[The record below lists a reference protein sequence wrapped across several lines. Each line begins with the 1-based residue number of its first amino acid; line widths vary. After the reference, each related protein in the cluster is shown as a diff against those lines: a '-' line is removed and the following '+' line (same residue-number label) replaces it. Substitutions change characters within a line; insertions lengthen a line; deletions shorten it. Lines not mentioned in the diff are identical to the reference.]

1 MKLPKSAPLLLLA
14 ATACVPA
21 APPPPLPAPPPPQVI
36 FIPDA
41 PERAGA
47 DEARRS
53 WEEAT
58 VLGRQGRWGE
68 AEARLRAAVRQEPG
82 NPTYHAAL
90 GTALLQQGRDS
101 EAADALLAGIRA
113 GEAAPRPSRRI
124 LIADYERVI
133 ELLNRV
139 GRLEDAR
146 VARIRQAEHR
156 RLRDAEARAGSN
168 GRD

>member
-1 MKLPKSAPLLLLA
+1 MKLLKSAPLLLRA
-14 ATACVPA
+14 APA
-21 APPPPLPAPPPPQVI
+21 GGPGAPPPPLPPAPAPAVI
-36 FIPDA
+36 FIPEA
-41 PERAGA
+41 TERAGA
-47 DEARRS
+47 DQARRS

-58 VLGRQGRWGE
+58 TLGRQGRWGE
-68 AEARLRAAVRQEPG
+68 AETRLRAAVRLDPE

-113 GEAAPRPSRRI
+113 REAAPRPSRPV

-146 VARIRQAEHR
+146 VARVRQAEHR
-156 RLRDAEARAGSN
+156 RLRDSEAR

>member
-1 MKLPKSAPLLLLA
+1 MKLLKSAPLLLLA

-21 APPPPLPAPPPPQVI
+21 APPPAPAPSPPQVI
-36 FIPDA
+36 FIPEAED
-41 PERAGA
+41 RAGA
-47 DEARRS
+47 DQARRS

-58 VLGRQGRWGE
+58 TLGRQGRWGE
-68 AEARLRAAVRQEPG
+68 AEVRLRAAVRQEPE

-90 GTALLQQGRDS
+90 GTALLQQGRES

-133 ELLNRV
+133 EILNRV

-146 VARIRQAEHR
+146 VARVRQAEHR
-156 RLRDAEARAGSN
+156 RLRDAEGQGS
-168 GRD
+168 GIRD